1 MSYTLWI
8 ISENPM
14 RFSPIG
20 LLSAR
25 QRWDSN
31 PRIPDLQSGPL
42 NQLGY
47 VAIRRVEDSNLYI
60 LAECRL
66 SKPVLYQLSQLCRFE
81 NFVLSLS
88 RCSSNADASIAF
100 SSLLAQK
107 KRLPRHKV
115 SGPLNMFFY
124 LLWSYPYFFRIFAKS
139 TLSRVCL
146 TLYERMKSS
155 PHSLCFSSDDS
166 RVSL

>member
-1 MSYTLWI
+1 MSLLI
-8 ISENPM
+8 ITIFNPM

-60 LAECRL
+60 LAECRF
-66 SKPVLYQLSQLCRFE
+66 SKPVLYQLSQH
-81 NFVLSLS
+81 
-88 RCSSNADASIAF
+88 AIAGRSGHDPESAILETAMHPITPSTHTTTRGLEPPCPSPGWHPALRTGYPF
-100 SSLLAQK
+100 
-107 KRLPRHKV
+107 RTLP
-115 SGPLNMFFY
+115 
-124 LLWSYPYFFRIFAKS
+124 
-139 TLSRVCL
+139 
-146 TLYERMKSS
+146 
-155 PHSLCFSSDDS
+155 
-166 RVSL
+166 

>member
-1 MSYTLWI
+1 
-8 ISENPM
+8 M

-60 LAECRL
+60 LAECRF
-66 SKPVLYQLSQLCRFE
+66 SKPVLYQLSQHAIAGRSGHDPESAILETSMHPIAPSTHTTTRGLEPPCPCGRF
-81 NFVLSLS
+81 LS
-88 RCSSNADASIAF
+88 REVHYQFCHVARYPRPDSNRYYRLRRTTFYSVELRGSNVSYRSRTYIVGLEDPSSI
-100 SSLLAQK
+100 
-107 KRLPRHKV
+107 R
-115 SGPLNMFFY
+115 
-124 LLWSYPYFFRIFAKS
+124 
-139 TLSRVCL
+139 
-146 TLYERMKSS
+146 
-155 PHSLCFSSDDS
+155 
-166 RVSL
+166 